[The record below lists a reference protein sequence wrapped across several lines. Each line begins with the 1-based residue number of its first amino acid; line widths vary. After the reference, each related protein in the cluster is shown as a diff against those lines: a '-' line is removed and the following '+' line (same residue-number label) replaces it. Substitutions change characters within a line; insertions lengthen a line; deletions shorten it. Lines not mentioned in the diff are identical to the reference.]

1 MQATVIGTSILS
13 NDPSEYTTKAFAISG
28 SCKMESVEDQERL
41 IRSASSAVHDT
52 LQNGLRLYCI
62 ASDGDSRRRRA
73 LISIT
78 LPRELNPSSKIY
90 ELLSPL
96 LLFNLRCGENDVT
109 CDFDWK
115 HVFKRF
121 RNTLLRQKGIEID
134 NVSISTSAIKAHL
147 VSNGISSLMAEVLL
161 DPNDKQDVVLMVKL
175 LHAIAVLPLPNPD
188 VQPLTKATRRI
199 LRLLGHIYANLLKAY
214 LDVNLSLNDQLS
226 HLSTAA
232 HLILAIYNQD
242 KGNFIPVQTCFDVMS
257 MIKNV
262 FFSVA
267 KTQVDN
273 PDGLFWIILLGTDGL
288 EKVFGKVR
296 TMVGNDTHADQ
307 FQLTNRIDGAVQ
319 CVNILENHPEWGGQS
334 RRLNLK
340 PLPGDVNEI
349 SANNNH
355 INPKSWKGDVHVSN
369 VVLSAC
375 WSSGRRSTESVLRES
390 QISPPFE
397 KMIQTGG
404 YDILSPFGQSKM
416 MLVDG
421 TLFAGEEEETEEER
435 DLGSSANAVPQS
447 SSEQQ
452 TNLPDNPPSK
462 ATHAA
467 VPESSSDEDL
477 ELDFDDATSITDARN
492 FSSKAPYDP
501 WVLVDGKKVHKA
513 TVLRLYSNPLAA
525 SDSKDRLKRVRGFSQ
540 YNETV
545 MGVPSATGQISS
557 ESSDSSQAGN
567 PNEVDDVVCI
577 QDPALTLVRCNKK
590 VFLAVFQILGIRI
603 DNKSVQSLP
612 VTHIHE
618 PNVRI
623 NGQIMKLGILNNSHQ
638 PDATDWEWN
647 GSFEARA
654 TFQNVEGNWV
664 ELINPVVQ
672 RASRGRNSGQDTYVF
687 RTAEL
692 RAIAALLQERI
703 DSDFH
708 RLPGVSQSPSFPY
721 RS

>member
-1 MQATVIGTSILS
+1 MQATVIGASILS
-13 NDPSEYTTKAFAISG
+13 NDPSNYTTKAFAISG

-78 LPRELNPSSKIY
+78 LPRELNPSSKLY

-96 LLFNLRCGENDVT
+96 PLFNLRCGENDVT

-134 NVSISTSAIKAHL
+134 NVSISTSVIKAHL
-147 VSNGISSLMAEVLL
+147 VSNGISSLMADVLL

-175 LHAIAVLPLPNPD
+175 LHAIAVLPPPNPD

-214 LDVNLSLNDQLS
+214 LDVNLSLNDQLA

-273 PDGLFWIILLGTDGL
+273 PEGLFWIILLGTDGL

-307 FQLTNRIDGAVQ
+307 LQLTNRIDGAVQ

-334 RRLNLK
+334 QRLNLK
-340 PLPGDVNEI
+340 PLPGDVTEI
-349 SANNNH
+349 SATYDH
-355 INPKSWKGDVHVSN
+355 INPKSWKGDVRVSN

-375 WSSGRRSTESVLRES
+375 WSSGRRSAELVLQEAEM
-390 QISPPFE
+390 SPPFE
-397 KMIQTGG
+397 RMIQTGG

-421 TLFAGEEEETEEER
+421 TLFAGEEEETEEEH

-452 TNLPDNPPSK
+452 GNLPDNSPSQ
-462 ATHAA
+462 ATPAT
-467 VPESSSDEDL
+467 VPEPSSDADL
-477 ELDFDDATSITDARN
+477 EPDFDDAAGITDARN
-492 FSSKAPYDP
+492 FSTKAPYDP

-540 YNETV
+540 YNENV
-545 MGVPSATGQISS
+545 IGVPTAVVSS
-557 ESSDSSQAGN
+557 GN
-567 PNEVDDVVCI
+567 PNEVDDILCV

-590 VFLAVFQILGIRI
+590 VFLAVFQILGIRV
-603 DNKSVQSLP
+603 DGKNVQSLP

-623 NGQIMKLGILNNSHQ
+623 NGQVMKLGILNNSHQ
-638 PDATDWEWN
+638 PDAADWEWN

-654 TFQNVEGNWV
+654 TFQNIEGHWV

-672 RASRGRNSGQDTYVF
+672 QASRGRNSGQDTYVF

-721 RS
+721 RSVEGECKFH